1 MIEMALYQCESGT
14 RQYKCKSI
22 SNRSLNMLVDE
33 HLQVATSVII
43 INSWVIITAI
53 LLSIFLENGSETS
66 AVRKSSV

>member
-1 MIEMALYQCESGT
+1 
-14 RQYKCKSI
+14 
-22 SNRSLNMLVDE
+22 MLVDE
-33 HLQVATSVII
+33 HLQVATGVII